1 MAIPFQL
8 LKTVAEKDDKSCV
21 LLLLLV
27 FSLSIDSSARQNHS
41 NVINLGSS
49 LSPSA
54 NHTSCLSP
62 SGLFAFGFY
71 QQGDGFLIGIWLIHQ
86 TEKTIIW
93 TANRDDPPVSSNASL
108 DLTRD
113 GKLLLKI
120 EKGIEKL
127 IPQMLDPAPL
137 VSAAMLDSG
146 NFVLYGNDFSV
157 IWESFDFPTDT
168 ILGGQNLSSGYKL
181 VSSVSTSDQ
190 SSGRFFLQMQKD
202 GNLVG
207 YPVNSSAESDDAYRS
222 SDTPNSGFNVQLILS
237 HIGILFLS
245 GGDLREHILANSSY
259 PSKNRTA
266 IHRATLD
273 ADGIFRLY
281 LHRFESS
288 NGSDVLLEWSAL
300 SNLCEVKGICGFNS
314 YCSGMGNKDVCKCY
328 PGFHFI
334 NASKLFLGCYKNS
347 SDDDCRRSK
356 HPSMLYSIVPLE
368 NLWWSDYPYSVVQME
383 KEDCCKSCLEDCKCG
398 AVLYTGD
405 ECTKFKLPLR
415 YGRVS
420 DNFSYTAFFK
430 VIRDDLRIPLPDH
443 NPPLAPTVLT
453 ESKRSL
459 ILILSVSLG
468 SISCFCFIFA
478 ICSFFRYRRQLFR
491 YRRLLGN
498 ANLGLT
504 EELTLDHFLI
514 ASLRKQQMTSR
525 KS

>member
-1 MAIPFQL
+1 MTSIFKP
-8 LKTVAEKDDKSCV
+8 V

-27 FSLSIDSSARQNHS
+27 FSLSIDSSAQQNHS
-41 NVINLGSS
+41 NVIHLGSS

-54 NHTSCLSP
+54 NHASWLPP

-120 EKGIEKL
+120 EQGIEKL
-127 IPQMLDPAPL
+127 IPQILDPAPV

-146 NFVLYGNDFSV
+146 NFVLYGSNFSV

-168 ILGGQNLSSGYKL
+168 ILGGQNCSAGYKL

-207 YPVNSSAESDDAYRS
+207 YPVNSSAESDDAYWS
-222 SDTPNSGFNVQLILS
+222 SNTPNMGFNVQLSLS

-245 GGDLREHILANSSY
+245 GGNLSEHILANSSY

-328 PGFHFI
+328 TGFHFI
-334 NASKLFLGCYKNS
+334 NASSKFLGCYKNS
-347 SDDDCRRSK
+347 SDDGCRRSK

-368 NLWWSDYPYSVVQME
+368 NMWWSDYPYSVVQME
-383 KEDCCKSCLEDCKCG
+383 KEGCCKSCLEDCNCG

-420 DNFSYTAFFK
+420 DNFSSTAFFK
-430 VIRDDLRIPLPDH
+430 VIRDHLKIPLPDH
-443 NPPLAPTVLT
+443 NPPLAPTVLIK
-453 ESKRSL
+453 SKRSL
-459 ILILSVSLG
+459 ILILSISLG

-478 ICSFFRYRRQLFR
+478 IYLGFRFVSIDSLVYTWVYFYFF
-491 YRRLLGN
+491 
-498 ANLGLT
+498 
-504 EELTLDHFLI
+504 
-514 ASLRKQQMTSR
+514 
-525 KS
+525 